1 MGERKAGVRAAAVS
15 CVLLLGGCAGTGNTG
30 SARHEPVTVAK
41 APAQL
46 PVPRGK
52 GGKSA
57 DDFNGDGRRDLVLN
71 DLVKSPDDAHGDDAG
86 IGIVYG
92 TGATHGLA
100 PGARKLLTPARQAA
114 RTKGQSPAVFDAE
127 ASCDLDRDGFTDL
140 VVSTDPPYDGQGRP
154 PVPLQILFGS
164 PAGLTG
170 KAVKLVIPEGA
181 RAGNDWPD
189 QPVCGDFDGD
199 GAEDLVVHASDGRLS
214 YLRGPFTRKGAP
226 RAAGRPLPSPGTV
239 PTGPALD
246 VNRDGYD
253 DLLVRTAEGPATS
266 ALVLGGP
273 AGPTRTGTALPS
285 GIDVALGRFG
295 RGRALDAAVGSMDG
309 TYLRYDL
316 PTAVPDSISTP
327 GSVLDAGDFDG
338 DGVSELVSSGAELR
352 ILRGRTSGLSATG
365 MVTVPPPARG
375 TTRVLAV
382 ADFTGDGRADLV
394 VRTYD
399 GETKDTVAVYAGSK
413 EALVTA
419 KPTVT
424 FSTSEFLGMDSRTTS
439 DTHLRN

>member
-1 MGERKAGVRAAAVS
+1 MAYGLGVVVGRCYFAERRRFESPVTFAIHVRKS
-15 CVLLLGGCAGTGNTG
+15 PG
-30 SARHEPVTVAK
+30 SAFEPW
-41 APAQL
+41 PSSQL
-46 PVPRGK
+46 VRG
-52 GGKSA
+52 SLA
-57 DDFNGDGRRDLVLN
+57 TL
-71 DLVKSPDDAHGDDAG
+71 HAG
-86 IGIVYG
+86 
-92 TGATHGLA
+92 
-100 PGARKLLTPARQAA
+100 
-114 RTKGQSPAVFDAE
+114 
-127 ASCDLDRDGFTDL
+127 C
-140 VVSTDPPYDGQGRP
+140 
-154 PVPLQILFGS
+154 GS

-295 RGRALDAAVGSMDG
+295 RGRALDAAVDRWTERICATTSPPPY
-309 TYLRYDL
+309 T
-316 PTAVPDSISTP
+316 TASAPPGRCWTP
-327 GSVLDAGDFDG
+327 G
-338 DGVSELVSSGAELR
+338 
-352 ILRGRTSGLSATG
+352 TSTG
-365 MVTVPPPARG
+365 
-375 TTRVLAV
+375 
-382 ADFTGDGRADLV
+382 
-394 VRTYD
+394 
-399 GETKDTVAVYAGSK
+399 
-413 EALVTA
+413 TA
-419 KPTVT
+419 
-424 FSTSEFLGMDSRTTS
+424 
-439 DTHLRN
+439 

>member
-30 SARHEPVTVAK
+30 AARHEPVTVAK

-92 TGATHGLA
+92 TEATHGLA
-100 PGARKLLTPARQAA
+100 PGARQLITPARQAA

-170 KAVKLVIPEGA
+170 KAVGLVIPEGA

-214 YLRGPFTRKGAP
+214 YLRGPFTREGAP

-316 PTAVPDSISTP
+316 PTAVRDSISTP

-352 ILRGRTSGLSATG
+352 ILRGRTSGLSAEG

-424 FSTSEFLGMDSRTTS
+424 FSTSEFLGMASRTTS

>member
-1 MGERKAGVRAAAVS
+1 MGGRKAGIRAGAAIS
-15 CVLLLGGCAGTGNTG
+15 CVLLLGGCGGAGNNG

-52 GGKSA
+52 GSKSA
-57 DDFNGDGRRDLVLN
+57 DDFNGDGLRDLVLN

-92 TGATHGLA
+92 TGTGAGTTHGLA
-100 PGARKLLTPARQAA
+100 PGARQLLNPARQAA
-114 RTKGQSPAVFDAE
+114 RTKGRSPAVFDAE

-170 KAVKLVIPEGA
+170 RAVELVIPAAA
-181 RAGNDWPD
+181 RVGNDWPD

-226 RAAGRPLPSPGTV
+226 RAAGKPLPSPGTV

-273 AGPTRTGTALPS
+273 AGPTRTGTALPN
-285 GIDVALGRFG
+285 GIDVALGPFG

-309 TYLRYDL
+309 TSLRYDL
-316 PTAVPDSISTP
+316 PTAVRDSISTP

-352 ILRGRTSGLSATG
+352 ILRGRTTGLSATG

-375 TTRVLAV
+375 TTRVLTV

-424 FSTSEFLGMDSRTTS
+424 FSTSEFLGMNS
-439 DTHLRN
+439 

>member
-1 MGERKAGVRAAAVS
+1 M
-15 CVLLLGGCAGTGNTG
+15 
-30 SARHEPVTVAK
+30 
-41 APAQL
+41 
-46 PVPRGK
+46 PVP
-52 GGKSA
+52 
-57 DDFNGDGRRDLVLN
+57 L
-71 DLVKSPDDAHGDDAG
+71 DAG
-86 IGIVYG
+86 AEAL
-92 TGATHGLA
+92 GA
-100 PGARKLLTPARQAA
+100 PQ
-114 RTKGQSPAVFDAE
+114 GQSPAVFDAE
-127 ASCDLDRDGFTDL
+127 ASCDLDKDGFTDL

-170 KAVKLVIPEGA
+170 KAVGLAIPAQA
-181 RAGNDWPD
+181 RAGSDWPD

-199 GAEDLVVHASDGRLS
+199 GAEDLVVHASNGQLS

-226 RAAGRPLPSPGTV
+226 RAAGRPLPSPGNV

-246 VNRDGYD
+246 VNRDGRD
-253 DLLVRTAEGPATS
+253 DLLVRTAEGTATS

-273 AGPTRTGTALPS
+273 AGPTRSGTALPA

-295 RGRALDAAVGSMDG
+295 KGSGLDAAVGAMDG

-316 PTAVPDSISTP
+316 GLPDATRGSITTP
-327 GSVLDAGDFDG
+327 GSMLDAGDFDG

-352 ILRGRTSGLSATG
+352 ILRGRTTGLSATG

-375 TTRVLAV
+375 TTRVLTV

-399 GETKDTVAVYAGSK
+399 GETKDTVAVYPGSK
-413 EALVTA
+413 TELVTA
-419 KPTVT
+419 KPTIT
-424 FSTSEFLGMDSRTTS
+424 FSTSEFLGMNS
-439 DTHLRN
+439 